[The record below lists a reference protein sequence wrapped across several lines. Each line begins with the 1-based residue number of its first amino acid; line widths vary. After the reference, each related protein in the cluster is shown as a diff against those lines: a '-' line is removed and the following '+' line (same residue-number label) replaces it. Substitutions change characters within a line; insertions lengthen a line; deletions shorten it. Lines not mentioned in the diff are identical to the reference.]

1 VGSGS
6 APRSGRG
13 CWPGCEEQALE
24 VLAPNAATGWW
35 MPVTTTTAQAQAALA
50 QHRGDPHEAARLF
63 ERAAQEYA
71 PSGATLWQAYAL
83 LLATPQAQAAG
94 DTRGAVVLWR
104 RAHRLLGDGGARL
117 LSDLAVMVRPQVEE
131 AASGEPPTELDQLT
145 GRGREIAD
153 LVAEGLSNQAIATK
167 LFLSTRTVESHLSA
181 IHRKTGLPSRSA
193 LAGLVTRAALEQR
206 PAPAREPLFFAT
218 GRSPGDRV

>member
-1 VGSGS
+1 M
-6 APRSGRG
+6 R
-13 CWPGCEEQALE
+13 
-24 VLAPNAATGWW
+24 
-35 MPVTTTTAQAQAALA
+35 AQAALA

-63 ERAAQEYA
+63 ERAAQAYA
-71 PSGATLWQAYAL
+71 PSGATLWQAYSL

-94 DTRGAVVLWR
+94 DARGAVVLWR

-117 LSDLAVMVRPQVEE
+117 LSDLAVIVRPQVEE

-145 GRGREIAD
+145 GREREIAD
-153 LVAEGLSNQAIATK
+153 LLAEGLSNQAIATK

-181 IHRKTGLPSRSA
+181 IYRKSGLPSRSA
-193 LAGLVTRAALEQR
+193 LGGLVTRAALEQR
-206 PAPAREPLFFAT
+206 PAPARAPLFFAT